1 MTAEIIPIK
10 QPDHLNEIHSALLLL
25 KLFNMEGGH
34 SPQVIDEVITKG
46 QIHAEKLRAQLNR
59 R

>member
-10 QPDHLNEIHSALLLL
+10 QPDHLSEIQSALLLL

-34 SPQVIDEVITKG
+34 SPQVIDEMITKG
-46 QIHAEKLRAQLNR
+46 QILAEKLRAQLNR